1 MADEKMQNENKKSLN
16 TREDNVAEDIR
27 REAAGKDAEMAA
39 DKTTEKE
46 GAPKKKNLAF
56 VVRPQNS
63 KNSSR
68 LQGKR
73 PGQDV
78 RDRTRVVQTVM
89 ENARQQDRAVRM
101 VKENRLV
108 QRNRQQKA
116 KDRFVQQRT
125 DRHVRHRTEHVL
137 RDRRDQEQKE
147 QDVRVVR
154 EDRYALTDRDRN
166 HLETDVLMART
177 EAKTEDHVRT
187 ETDADSV
194 LTEEDVTDSR
204 DATTVMEERTV
215 TEETDADRDSVLTEE
230 MTIAETT
237 EVTLHRS

>member
-27 REAAGKDAEMAA
+27 REAAGKDAEMAV

-73 PGQDV
+73 PGQG
-78 RDRTRVVQTVM
+78 
-89 ENARQQDRAVRM
+89 RQGQNQGRPNGDGKRPAAGQSRSNGEG
-101 VKENRLV
+101 KP
-108 QRNRQQKA
+108 A
-116 KDRFVQQRT
+116 
-125 DRHVRHRTEHVL
+125 RTEKPAAKSERPV
-137 RDRRDQEQKE
+137 RAAEDRPARPAQNGARSERPQGSRQR
-147 QDVRVVR
+147 QDVRAVR

-215 TEETDADRDSVLTEE
+215 TEEMDADRDSALTEE

>member
-1 MADEKMQNENKKSLN
+1 
-16 TREDNVAEDIR
+16 
-27 REAAGKDAEMAA
+27 
-39 DKTTEKE
+39 
-46 GAPKKKNLAF
+46 
-56 VVRPQNS
+56 
-63 KNSSR
+63 
-68 LQGKR
+68 
-73 PGQDV
+73 
-78 RDRTRVVQTVM
+78 M
-89 ENARQQDRAVRM
+89 ENARQQDRAVRT
-101 VKENRLV
+101 VKENRLA
-108 QRNRQQKA
+108 QRNRQQEA

-125 DRHVRHRTEHVL
+125 DRHVRHRTKHVL

-147 QDVRVVR
+147 QAVRVVR
-154 EDRYALTDRDRN
+154 EDRYVLTDRDRN

-204 DATTVMEERTV
+204 DATTVMEERAV
-215 TEETDADRDSVLTEE
+215 TEETDADRDSALTEE

>member
-1 MADEKMQNENKKSLN
+1 
-16 TREDNVAEDIR
+16 
-27 REAAGKDAEMAA
+27 
-39 DKTTEKE
+39 
-46 GAPKKKNLAF
+46 
-56 VVRPQNS
+56 
-63 KNSSR
+63 
-68 LQGKR
+68 
-73 PGQDV
+73 
-78 RDRTRVVQTVM
+78 M

-137 RDRRDQEQKE
+137 RDRRDQEQ
-147 QDVRVVR
+147 DVRAVR

-215 TEETDADRDSVLTEE
+215 TEEMDADRDSALTEE

>member
-73 PGQDV
+73 PGQG
-78 RDRTRVVQTVM
+78 RQGPGTKGSTKRLM
-89 ENARQQDRAVRM
+89 ENARPAGQSRSNGEGKPARIEKPAAKSERPVRAAEDRP
-101 VKENRLV
+101 
-108 QRNRQQKA
+108 
-116 KDRFVQQRT
+116 
-125 DRHVRHRTEHVL
+125 HVRHRTEHVL

-147 QDVRVVR
+147 QDVRAVR
-154 EDRYALTDRDRN
+154 EDRCALTDRDRN

-177 EAKTEDHVRT
+177 EAKTRT
-187 ETDADSV
+187 TSGQ
-194 LTEEDVTDSR
+194 R
-204 DATTVMEERTV
+204 RTR
-215 TEETDADRDSVLTEE
+215 TAF
-230 MTIAETT
+230 
-237 EVTLHRS
+237 

>member
-1 MADEKMQNENKKSLN
+1 
-16 TREDNVAEDIR
+16 
-27 REAAGKDAEMAA
+27 
-39 DKTTEKE
+39 
-46 GAPKKKNLAF
+46 
-56 VVRPQNS
+56 
-63 KNSSR
+63 
-68 LQGKR
+68 
-73 PGQDV
+73 
-78 RDRTRVVQTVM
+78 M

-137 RDRRDQEQKE
+137 RDRRDQEQ
-147 QDVRVVR
+147 DVRAVR

-177 EAKTEDHVRT
+177 EAKTGDHVRT

-215 TEETDADRDSVLTEE
+215 TEETDADRDSALTEE

>member
-73 PGQDV
+73 PGQNQG
-78 RDRTRVVQTVM
+78 RSYRETGSKKRKTGSCSRGQTG
-89 ENARQQDRAVRM
+89 
-101 VKENRLV
+101 
-108 QRNRQQKA
+108 
-116 KDRFVQQRT
+116 T
-125 DRHVRHRTEHVL
+125 SGTE
-137 RDRRDQEQKE
+137 
-147 QDVRVVR
+147 
-154 EDRYALTDRDRN
+154 
-166 HLETDVLMART
+166 
-177 EAKTEDHVRT
+177 
-187 ETDADSV
+187 
-194 LTEEDVTDSR
+194 
-204 DATTVMEERTV
+204 
-215 TEETDADRDSVLTEE
+215 
-230 MTIAETT
+230 
-237 EVTLHRS
+237 RSTF

>member
-73 PGQDV
+73 PGQGRQGQNQGRPNGDGK
-78 RDRTRVVQTVM
+78 RPAAGQSRSNGEGKPART
-89 ENARQQDRAVRM
+89 E
-101 VKENRLV
+101 
-108 QRNRQQKA
+108 KA

-215 TEETDADRDSVLTEE
+215 TEETDADRDSALTEE

>member
-73 PGQDV
+73 PGQGRQGQNQGRPNGDGKRPAAGQSRSNGEGKPV
-78 RDRTRVVQTVM
+78 RTEKPAARSERPVRAAEDRP
-89 ENARQQDRAVRM
+89 ARPAQNGARSERPQGSRTERTGRPSGEGRQVRSDRPGQKPFGDRRSNG
-101 VKENRLV
+101 ENRGE
-108 QRNRQQKA
+108 NRGP
-116 KDRFVQQRT
+116 R
-125 DRHVRHRTEHVL
+125 
-137 RDRRDQEQKE
+137 
-147 QDVRVVR
+147 QD
-154 EDRYALTDRDRN
+154 
-166 HLETDVLMART
+166 
-177 EAKTEDHVRT
+177 RT

-215 TEETDADRDSVLTEE
+215 TDADRDSALTEE

>member
-73 PGQDV
+73 PGQG
-78 RDRTRVVQTVM
+78 RQDRTRGVQTVM

-137 RDRRDQEQKE
+137 RDRRDQE

-204 DATTVMEERTV
+204 DATTVMEERAV
-215 TEETDADRDSVLTEE
+215 TEETDADRDSALTEE

>member
-1 MADEKMQNENKKSLN
+1 MRA
-16 TREDNVAEDIR
+16 NV
-27 REAAGKDAEMAA
+27 
-39 DKTTEKE
+39 
-46 GAPKKKNLAF
+46 
-56 VVRPQNS
+56 
-63 KNSSR
+63 
-68 LQGKR
+68 
-73 PGQDV
+73 
-78 RDRTRVVQTVM
+78 
-89 ENARQQDRAVRM
+89 RQQDRAVRT
-101 VKENRLV
+101 VKENRLA
-108 QRNRQQKA
+108 QRNRQQEA

-147 QDVRVVR
+147 QAVRVVR
-154 EDRYALTDRDRN
+154 EDRYVLTDRDRN

-194 LTEEDVTDSR
+194 LTEVDVTDSR
-204 DATTVMEERTV
+204 DATTVMEETTV
-215 TEETDADRDSVLTEE
+215 TEETDVDRDSALTEE